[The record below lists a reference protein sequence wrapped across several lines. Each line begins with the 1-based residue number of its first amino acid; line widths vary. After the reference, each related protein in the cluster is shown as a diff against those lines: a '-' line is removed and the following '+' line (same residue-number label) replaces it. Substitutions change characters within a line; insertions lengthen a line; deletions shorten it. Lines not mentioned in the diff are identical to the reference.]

1 MIVNPSTHAQ
11 TSQHENDQPANRP
24 PAKPANPMTFNDFPY
39 VRPDFEAFSQK
50 FQATLADFEKAD
62 SPAAQSQALERLNAQ
77 RDEFAT
83 MYNLCYIRHTSD
95 TRDPFYEAEN
105 EYFDACLPSFED
117 LTNRFYRALLAAPFR
132 EWLEKEHGKQLF
144 TFAEVSL
151 KTFHPNILEDLQQ
164 ENTLST
170 EYTKIKAQAKIEFDG
185 ATYNLSSIHPLE
197 LSDDRDTRRRA
208 AFAKWQFLTDKQASV
223 EDIFD
228 KMVKLRHNMALKL
241 GFQNFVEVG
250 YARMRRS
257 DYTPAMVA
265 NFRRQVRELIVPI
278 CSKLYERQRQRLGLY
293 ALKFYD
299 EEYKFA
305 SGNPKPIGSPDE
317 IVAAAA
323 QMYHELSPDTDKFFR
338 HMQDTRLM
346 DLVNRDGKAPGGY
359 CTYLND
365 FGAPFIFSNFNGTSG
380 DIDVLT
386 HEAGHAFQVFSS
398 SGFKFDEYHWPT
410 SDAAE
415 IHSMSMEFFTWP
427 WMRLFFGPQTEKYY
441 YQHLSNALLFLPY
454 GVAVDEFQH
463 IIYENP
469 DLSPAERN
477 AVWRDLERQ
486 YLPHRDY
493 DGHPFLAG
501 GGFWQKQ
508 SHIFNS
514 PFYYIDYTLAQ
525 ICAFQFWAKDRQDHA
540 TAWAD
545 YVRLCQAGGSRS
557 FLDLVKLANLRSPF
571 DDGCVASVVGEIERF
586 LDGVEDAK
594 L

>member
-1 MIVNPSTHAQ
+1 
-11 TSQHENDQPANRP
+11 
-24 PAKPANPMTFNDFPY
+24 MTFDEFPY

-50 FQATLADFEKAD
+50 FQDELAAFEKAD
-62 SPAAQSQALERLNAQ
+62 SPAAQSQALERMNAL

-105 EYFDACLPSFED
+105 AYFDECLPSFED
-117 LTNRFYRALLAAPFR
+117 LANRFYRALLTAPFR
-132 EWLEKEHGKQLF
+132 ESLEKEHGSQLF
-144 TFAEVSL
+144 TLAEVSL
-151 KTFHPNILEDLQQ
+151 KTFCPEILEDLQR
-164 ENTLST
+164 ENALST
-170 EYTKIKAQAKIEFDG
+170 EYTKIRAQAKIEFDG
-185 ATYNLSSIHPLE
+185 ETYNLSSIHPLE
-197 LSDDRDTRRRA
+197 LDDNRETRRRA
-208 AFAKWQFLTDKQASV
+208 AVAKWQFMADNQAIV
-223 EDIFD
+223 DDVFD
-228 KMVKLRHNMALKL
+228 QMVHLRHSMAQKL

-257 DYTPAMVA
+257 DYTPPMVA

-278 CSKLYERQRQRLGLY
+278 CSKLYERQRQRLGLD

-305 SGNPKPIGSPDE
+305 SGNPKPVGSPDE

-365 FGAPFIFSNFNGTSG
+365 FRAPFIFSNFNGTSG

-427 WMRLFFGPQTEKYY
+427 WMRLFFGAQTEKYY
-441 YQHLSNALLFLPY
+441 YQHLSNAVLFLPY

-463 IIYENP
+463 IVYENP
-469 DLSPAERN
+469 DLTPTERN
-477 AVWRDLERQ
+477 TVWRNLEKQ

-493 DGHPFLAG
+493 DGNEFLEN

-508 SHIFNS
+508 AHIFNS

-525 ICAFQFWAKDRQDHA
+525 ICAFQFWAKDRQKHIE
-540 TAWAD
+540 AWAD
-545 YVRLCQAGGSRS
+545 YVRLCRAGGSRS